1 MVADLV
7 FYLLAIETVV
17 LGLLVI
23 SARNPVHSVLFLVAT
38 FFAAAGLFVMLQ
50 AEFIAAILVMVYM
63 GAVAVL
69 FLFVVMLLDV
79 DFAQLRA
86 GLVKHLPLGVVVGVI
101 LLAELIL
108 VVTSLHVHGHPAPV
122 QGDSTLAL
130 GKVLY
135 TTYLYPFELASL
147 VLLVAL
153 IGAITLTLRER
164 KGAKKQIVS
173 EQLARRREDAV
184 ELKSVASGEGA

>member
-7 FYLLAIETVV
+7 FYMLAIETAV
-17 LGLLVI
+17 LGVLVV

-38 FFAAAGLFVMLQ
+38 FFAAAGLFVLLQ
-50 AEFIAAILVMVYM
+50 AEFLAAILVMVYM

-79 DFAQLRA
+79 DFAELRA
-86 GLVKHLPLGVVVGVI
+86 GLVKHLPLGFFVGLMI
-101 LLAELIL
+101 LAEMIL
-108 VVTSLHVHGHPAPV
+108 VVTSLHTHGHPAPI
-122 QGDSTLAL
+122 QGDPTKAL
-130 GKVLY
+130 GMVLY

-153 IGAITLTLRER
+153 VGAIVLTLRAR
-164 KGAKKQIVS
+164 TGAKKQNVS

-184 ELKSVASGEGA
+184 ELKTVASGEGA